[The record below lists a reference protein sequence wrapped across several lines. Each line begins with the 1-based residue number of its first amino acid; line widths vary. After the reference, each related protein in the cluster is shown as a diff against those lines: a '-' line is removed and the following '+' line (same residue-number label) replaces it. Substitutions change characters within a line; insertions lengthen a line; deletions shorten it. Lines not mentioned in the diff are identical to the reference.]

1 MNPLAEYSHE
11 SIFRPVDVIA
21 VYKCLCD
28 PTRLRILNL
37 LREGPLCVC
46 HLQEIL
52 GEPQVKMSKHLGYM
66 KRLGLLTSQ
75 RDNNWTIYSLPRKP
89 HPVLE
94 ENLKCLQDCRGEMP
108 AFRQDLRRRA
118 SLLKRLSKKP
128 TTCPPAVVAGQ
139 RA

>member
-1 MNPLAEYSHE
+1 M
-11 SIFRPVDVIA
+11 DVIA

-66 KRLGLLTSQ
+66 KRLQLLTA
-75 RDNNWTIYSLPRKP
+75 RRENNWTIYALPTRP
-89 HPVLE
+89 HPLLE
-94 ENLKCLQDCRGEMP
+94 ENLKCLQDCRTEMP
-108 AFRQDLRRRA
+108 AFRADLRRRA
-118 SLLKRLSKKP
+118 ALVKRLARH
-128 TTCPPAVVAGQ
+128 TGCCPAAVVRKQAAVDQ
-139 RA
+139 P